1 MGQYK
6 LRVKK
11 SKIHGYGLFADDEL
25 PQDHFLMEY
34 VGEKIC
40 NEEKIRRENENDK
53 KGVTYIFY
61 LDDNCWIDGELIGN
75 DSRYVNH
82 SCDPN
87 CNIVWKNGR
96 IFFYSKRLIKK
107 GEELTIDYAYDKNL
121 KKEICK
127 CGSVNCRGFINKL

>member
-1 MGQYK
+1 

-25 PQDHFLMEY
+25 PQDRFLMEY

-40 NEEKIRRENENDK
+40 NEEKSRRENENDK

-61 LDDNCWIDGELIGN
+61 LDDNYWIDGELMGN
-75 DSRYVNH
+75 DSKYINH

-87 CNIVWKNGR
+87 CKIVWKNGR
-96 IFFYSKRLIKK
+96 ILFYSKRLIKK
-107 GEELTIDYAYDKNL
+107 SEEVTIDYTYEKNS

-127 CGSVNCRGFINKL
+127 CGSVNCRGFINEL